1 LTTIKNIQ
9 SLCPAC
15 LQKIEAK
22 IIEKNNKLYLYK
34 KCNTHGEFEDVY
46 FGDSDLHNNF
56 MEFFQNGKESL
67 SSENNC
73 PSNCGICEEHK
84 SSTILANI
92 DVTNDC
98 NFRCPTCFA
107 NSNVVNYKYYPSK
120 ETIENMMDILRN
132 LDPPCEAIQ
141 FSGGE
146 PSTRDDFFDLVKLA
160 RKKGFIHIQMAT
172 NGKALADDPDFAKK
186 LFDADL
192 DTVYLQFDGV
202 TSEPYETLRGFDAWP
217 IKQKA
222 IENLRKN
229 GRRPHA
235 VLVPTLVKGVNDSQ
249 VGDIIRFASDN
260 IDVVRGVNF
269 QPVAFTGRIPKEELI
284 KQRITIAEL
293 LSLLEQQTKGELN
306 VEDFLPVTAFNP
318 FINFLQKTNPEI
330 KYPQLCT
337 HPACGAWSFAFK
349 DKSRLVPLARII
361 NLKEMLKFLNSLK
374 NVSKAE
380 LILKI
385 SKSLPK
391 LLLSGTFKNASLV
404 LNLLKNLFLNRDI
417 EAASNFSNNPN
428 SLFIGAMHFMD
439 PYNFD
444 QERVERCCIHN
455 VTPGGSIIP
464 FCSYNIFYREKIEE
478 DSSR

>member
-1 LTTIKNIQ
+1 MKQEKKIQ
-9 SLCPAC
+9 SLCPHC
-15 LQKIEAK
+15 LENIEAELIEENGK
-22 IIEKNNKLYLYK
+22 ILLRKNCSK
-34 KCNTHGEFEDVY
+34 HGDFEDVY
-46 FGDSDLHNNF
+46 FGITNLYNQYMQYFNEEFKNTNN
-56 MEFFQNGKESL
+56 
-67 SSENNC
+67 ENHC
-73 PSNCGICEEHK
+73 PSQCGLCDNHQ

-107 NSNVVNYKYYPSK
+107 NSNTVDYKYFPSF
-120 ETIENMMDILRN
+120 ETVLKMMDTLRN

-146 PSTRDDFFDLVKLA
+146 PSLRDDFFDLVKQA
-160 RKKGFIHIQMAT
+160 RKKGFIHLQMAT
-172 NGKALADDPDFAKK
+172 NGKALADDPDYARK

-202 TSEPYETLRGFDAWP
+202 TAEPYKTIRGFNALP
-217 IKQKA
+217 IKLKA

-229 GRRPHA
+229 GRRPFV

-249 VGDIIRFASDN
+249 VGKIIRFAFDN

-269 QPVAFTGRIPKEELI
+269 QPVAFTGRIPKEELLN
-284 KQRITIAEL
+284 QRITIAEL
-293 LSLLEQQTKGELN
+293 LSLLEKQSDGAFRT
-306 VEDFLPVTAFNP
+306 EDFLPVTAFKP
-318 FINFLQKTNPEI
+318 FIDFLQKTNPESQF
-330 KYPQLCT
+330 PQFCT

-349 DKSRLVPLARII
+349 DKNKLIPLARIVNI
-361 NLKEMLKFLNSLK
+361 KEFLNFLQSIE
-374 NVSKAE
+374 NISKAE
-380 LILKI
+380 ITVKI
-385 SKSLPK
+385 AKALPK
-391 LLLSGTFKNASLV
+391 LILPGTFKNGFLV
-404 LNLLKNLFLNRDI
+404 MNLLKNLILKRDI

-455 VTPGGSIIP
+455 VTPNGSIIP
-464 FCSYNIFYREKIEE
+464 FCSYNIFYRQKIE
-478 DSSR
+478 RNF